1 MASCEDC
8 CGPGGCGPG
17 AKPSRVIDFGVPA
30 FDRRGT
36 VHARRTAQGQH
47 VVHYAGG
54 EGPATLFVS
63 LLSGARA
70 SNTGLF

>member
-36 VHARRTAQGQH
+36 VVMEDGSQAKEEDSA
-47 VVHYAGG
+47 AP
-54 EGPATLFVS
+54 EAK
-63 LLSGARA
+63 
-70 SNTGLF
+70 